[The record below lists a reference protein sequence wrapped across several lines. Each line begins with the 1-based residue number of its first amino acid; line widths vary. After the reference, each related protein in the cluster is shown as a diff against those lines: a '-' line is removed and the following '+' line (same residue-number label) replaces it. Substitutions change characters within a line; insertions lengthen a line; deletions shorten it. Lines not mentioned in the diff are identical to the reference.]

1 MCAKFRWQEEKPG
14 GSRWTYDGSS
24 SMREKPDAGIKTKVW
39 LRRFLVLGGVVL
51 LGGIT
56 IGGIVLQMHRR
67 IKVSGVVE
75 PLRYDYVRAPT
86 SGTIELLPFTEGQ
99 YAKKDQ
105 SLAVILPDDVTFF
118 SDVENRIFDLTGI
131 QKECE
136 RINERIGILTVESEH
151 LEREKEILKKDFSE
165 IEVAE
170 QKIQAA
176 EAEYNQSVK
185 SEERARKLY
194 EQEAISPVE
203 YDNTV
208 TKKEV
213 ARANLAIAR
222 AQLESLQN
230 NRYLKEQQLE
240 KDVAAKQKEII
251 MENISLVQK
260 RTESQ
265 QTSGIIKRIRRR
277 SGRLELCAL
286 EDSQIVR
293 REKLPGD
300 HVETGELI
308 CLLSRGEERRILVKV
323 APRNAVRL
331 KIGQKALIY
340 SNIFYHWKYGVGEGR
355 IFEIGTYARTTD
367 GQGIANYIPVK
378 IAVEK
383 SPFPLP
389 FGTTVTVVIL
399 THD

>member
-1 MCAKFRWQEEKPG
+1 MCAKFSWQEEKPG
-14 GSRWTYDGSS
+14 GSKWTYDGSS
-24 SMREKPDAGIKTKVW
+24 SMREKPDAKIKRKVW
-39 LRRFLVLGGVVL
+39 LRRSLILAGVVL
-51 LGGIT
+51 LAGVT
-56 IGGIVLQMHRR
+56 IAGSVFRIHRR
-67 IKVSGVVE
+67 VKSSGVVE
-75 PLRYDYVRAPT
+75 PLRYDYVRTPT
-86 SGTIELLPFTEGQ
+86 SGTIELLPFEEGQ
-99 YAKKDQ
+99 YVKKDQ
-105 SLAVILPDDVTFF
+105 SLAVILPDDPTFF
-118 SDVENRIFDLTGI
+118 SDIENRVFDLTGI

-136 RINERIGILTVESEH
+136 RINERIGILTVE
-151 LEREKEILKKDFSE
+151 LEQLEIEQELFKKDFSE
-165 IEVAE
+165 VEVGK
-170 QKIQAA
+170 QKIQAT
-176 EAEYNQSVK
+176 EAEYNQSVR

-194 EQEAISPVE
+194 EQEAISQVE

-222 AQLESLQN
+222 AQLESSQN
-230 NRYLKEQQLE
+230 SRYLKEQQLG
-240 KDVAAKQKEII
+240 KDIAAKQKEII

-265 QTSGIIKRIRRR
+265 QTSGIIKRVRGR

-300 HVETGELI
+300 HLETGELI

-323 APRNAVRL
+323 TPRNAVRL
-331 KIGQKALIY
+331 KLGQRVLIY

-383 SPFPLP
+383 APFPLP
-389 FGTTVTVVIL
+389 FGTTVSVVLL
-399 THD
+399 THE